1 MLSREVANL
10 VKYLIVVDSR
20 GWHVRSSLMWYS
32 GRFRV
37 TVVVNGSISMVMV
50 VMVMM
55 MW

>member
-10 VKYLIVVDSR
+10 VKYLIVVDGR
-20 GWHVRSSLMWYS
+20 RWHVRSSLMRYS

-37 TVVVNGSISMVMV
+37 TVIVDGSISMMMVM
-50 VMVMM
+50 MVMM

>member
-1 MLSREVANL
+1 MLSWEVTNL
-10 VKYLIVVDSR
+10 VKHLIAADSR

-37 TVVVNGSISMVMV
+37 TVVVDGSISMVMV
-50 VMVMM
+50 VMMMM